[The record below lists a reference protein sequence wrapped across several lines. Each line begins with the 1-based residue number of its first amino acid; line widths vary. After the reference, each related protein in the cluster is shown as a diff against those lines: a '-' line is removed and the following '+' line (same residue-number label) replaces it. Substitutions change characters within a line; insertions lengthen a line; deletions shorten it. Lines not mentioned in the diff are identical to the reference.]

1 MLKRMARMTLVLA
14 VWALVLAGGQPGRS
28 AEPGEKPEFEI
39 APEEADDVLRADM
52 EQAEAGDNREFTVV
66 TDDNV
71 AGIEKGDIYK
81 NRKAYYKVAAISYKG
96 DRGGKF
102 TVQRFKG
109 TDDPSKT
116 WNRVSGSGPLTI
128 VGRETLLDRFLS
140 GGALMYP
147 IAFLLLCT
155 IVIALNSLRIYRRGK
170 QIPRAFFEASR
181 KAIAAGDV
189 DRFEDLALHERGLLG
204 QVCRAMVLDFRA
216 STPAEIRRRCEAQ
229 GSKQVDLLRTPLRTL
244 NFIAAVAPL
253 LGLLGTVI
261 GIIICFEALEGEA
274 ATLSRAQALAKGIKV
289 ALLTTAFGLCVA
301 VPALLVYFIFN
312 TRLNLIATEC
322 GAKAEELIHELV
334 LLKRSAGHPG
344 AAEPRPAGRGAEA
357 PVEEADR

>member
-1 MLKRMARMTLVLA
+1 MQRKITQSMLLLTLCSLVLA
-14 VWALVLAGGQPGRS
+14 CCQNAPAAGP
-28 AEPGEKPEFEI
+28 PDKPELEI

-52 EQAEAGDNREFTVV
+52 EQTEAGDNREFTVV

-81 NRKAYYKVAAISYKG
+81 NRKAYYKITAISYKSEK
-96 DRGGKF
+96 GGKF

-109 TDDPSKT
+109 ADDPSKT

-140 GGALMYP
+140 GGVLMYP

-155 IVIALNSLRIYRRGK
+155 IVIALNSLRVYRRGK
-170 QIPRAFFEASR
+170 QVPKAFFEASR
-181 KAIAAGDV
+181 KAIAAGDIGK
-189 DRFEDLALHERGLLG
+189 FEDLALHERGLLG
-204 QVCRAMVLDFRA
+204 QICRAMVLDFRA

-229 GSKQVDLLRTPLRTL
+229 GAKQVDLLRTPLRTL

-261 GIIICFEALEGEA
+261 GIILCFEALEGEA

-322 GAKAEELIHELV
+322 GAKAEELIHELT
-334 LLKRSAGHPG
+334 LLKRSAGNPG
-344 AAEPRPAGRGAEA
+344 STEHRPANPGTEA
-357 PVEEADR
+357 RVEEADR